1 MVCICLHL
9 PICLKW
15 ASTSYCSWSRR
26 VWGKHCEYVVDRS
39 NRNDTYLYSLIAI
52 SSTSCLTN
60 IFSHVRKLSSSISLI
75 YDLNMFDMPL
85 HGTTHR
91 LHQLNKVF
99 LRNKARIVFIYL
111 LIYRMPQF
119 TLRIVLHH
127 KLHQYTNLDIQ
138 RKVTFFFPCKFAS
151 VHILLSNR
159 YTLINVFFVAG
170 SVEVRVVINFEWV
183 YWLLMFCHT
192 CEWSFRRF
200 TYGNLVT
207 TSPSSKW

>member
-75 YDLNMFDMPL
+75 YDLNMFDLPL

-127 KLHQYTNLDIQ
+127 NLHQYTNLDIQ
-138 RKVTFFFPCKFAS
+138 RKVTFFFHVSLHLYISCCQT
-151 VHILLSNR
+151 VTH
-159 YTLINVFFVAG
+159 
-170 SVEVRVVINFEWV
+170 
-183 YWLLMFCHT
+183 WL
-192 CEWSFRRF
+192 
-200 TYGNLVT
+200 TY
-207 TSPSSKW
+207 SSSLDL